1 MSWDLEQGER
11 ELVLALSA
19 RERYG
24 YFIQLAVDT
33 EEAWGLKNEEGWM
46 LAGDGGDD
54 DRDAFPIWP
63 HPDFATACAVGDWQG
78 AVAEP
83 IGLDELVEDLLPILE
98 EDGISV
104 AVFPTPDGDSAIV
117 APAAF
122 RADLEAEIELG
133 AAEGGDPDHGGEP
146 DDHEP
151 PAR

>member
-1 MSWDLEQGER
+1 VSGELEQGEK

-24 YFIQLAVDT
+24 YFIQLAVDN

-46 LAGDGGDD
+46 LAGDGSDEDD
-54 DRDAFPIWP
+54 GGHEHDAFPIWP

-83 IGLDELVEDLLPILE
+83 IGLDELMEDLLPILE
-98 EDGISV
+98 EDGLSL

-117 APAAF
+117 APGVF
-122 RADLEAEIELG
+122 RGDLEAEIELG
-133 AAEGGDPDHGGEP
+133 TADDGEP
-146 DDHEP
+146 
-151 PAR
+151 